1 MTFVKIL
8 FGLILLGIVMF
19 FFLGMQS
26 KKGSAKGL
34 VDGQL
39 APCSSAPNCACS
51 ETGTPEAKMVEAL
64 SGTMADAKAAIVS
77 LGGEI
82 TSESD
87 EYVSA
92 VFTSQIFKF
101 VDDVELR
108 LADNGQIHVRS
119 ASRVGYSDRGVNKKR
134 VSAIRSKMNG

>member
-8 FGLILLGIVMF
+8 IGLILLGVVMF

-39 APCSSAPNCACS
+39 APCSSAPNCASS
-51 ETGTPEAKMVEAL
+51 EVGTPEAKMVDPL
-64 SGTMADAKAAIVS
+64 SGTMEDAKAAIVA

-92 VFTSQIFKF
+92 VFTSQIFRF

-108 LADNGQIHVRS
+108 LADNGKVHIRS

-134 VSAIRSKMNG
+134 VSAIRSKMNT